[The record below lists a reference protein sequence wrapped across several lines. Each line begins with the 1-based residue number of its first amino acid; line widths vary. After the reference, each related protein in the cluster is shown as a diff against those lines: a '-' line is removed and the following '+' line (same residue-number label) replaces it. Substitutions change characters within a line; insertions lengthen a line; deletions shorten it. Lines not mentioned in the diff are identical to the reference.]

1 MPKTDNINE
10 SLNDLE
16 EELNK
21 LNSASELISKAK
33 DTAEKNISET
43 KDIISKLVKSS
54 EKTLDKTVKES
65 KQLAK
70 VSKELAKNVEL
81 LVEKLDKVDFPV
93 RLDKIDNSVASI
105 NVGVQNIQGR
115 VDSLEKNLKEDLNNK
130 LNEQLLR
137 FKKYQNITSIAL
149 GAFIIFTIVALLWNI
164 GVLR

>member
-1 MPKTDNINE
+1 M
-10 SLNDLE
+10 
-16 EELNK
+16 
-21 LNSASELISKAK
+21 
-33 DTAEKNISET
+33 
-43 KDIISKLVKSS
+43 
-54 EKTLDKTVKES
+54 
-65 KQLAK
+65 
-70 VSKELAKNVEL
+70 EL

-137 FKKYQNITSIAL
+137 FKKNQNITSIAL